1 MKMDKRTKNIPTK
14 DKIVQTTSPVE
25 LPSENPNK
33 LVYNFLKANKLRMK
47 IVAIEPEGGFVGDG
61 FLLEKKPILKIIF
74 ERV

>member
-1 MKMDKRTKNIPTK
+1 MDKRKVIPKKQVT
-14 DKIVQTTSPVE
+14 PVTIE
-25 LPSENPNK
+25 DPNT
-33 LVYNFLKANKLRMK
+33 LVNNFLKANKLRMK